1 MAVNTPDTT
10 LDEALNLITVPDLA
24 QRLQLNP
31 ITIRR
36 WIKSGRLPA
45 QKLGKSYR
53 VRVADV
59 LKLVTPEASAQ

>member
-1 MAVNTPDTT
+1 MAVNTPDTS

-24 QRLQLNP
+24 KRLQLNP

>member
-1 MAVNTPDTT
+1 MAVNTPDTS

>member
-1 MAVNTPDTT
+1 MAVNTPDSS

-24 QRLQLNP
+24 KRLQLNP